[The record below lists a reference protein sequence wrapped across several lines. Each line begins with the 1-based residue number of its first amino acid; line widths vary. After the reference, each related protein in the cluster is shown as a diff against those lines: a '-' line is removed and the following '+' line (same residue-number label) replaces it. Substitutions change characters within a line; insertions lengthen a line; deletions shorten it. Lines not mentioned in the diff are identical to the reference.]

1 MVLAR
6 FHQTPGL
13 VEIDDTRDVPG
24 IEWRLVVDRAQAAKF
39 GADVAL
45 VGRYV
50 QLVTKGMKITDYRP
64 DDSDEE
70 IDVVVRYPAAMHTL
84 AQLDRIRMETA
95 QGLIPIEIGRE
106 SCRARVCQYV

>member
-50 QLVTKGMKITDYRP
+50 QLVTKGMKIP
-64 DDSDEE
+64 DDRPADRAEE
-70 IDVVVRYPAAMHTL
+70 IDVVVRPPGAM
-84 AQLDRIRMETA
+84 RPET
-95 QGLIPIEIGRE
+95 P
-106 SCRARVCQYV
+106 RVGKEGASTVTSWGAPYT

>member
-64 DDSDEE
+64 DDSAEE
-70 IDVVVRYPAAMHTL
+70 IDVVVRYPAAMRPL
-84 AQLDRIRMETA
+84 AQPDRTRMATS
-95 QGLIPIEIGRE
+95 QGLNPIGPF
-106 SCRARVCQYV
+106 AAKPP

>member
-64 DDSDEE
+64 EDSDED
-70 IDVVVRYPAAMHTL
+70 IDAVVRYPAAMRKL
-84 AQLDRIRMETA
+84 AHLNRIRLTPS
-95 QGLIPIEIGRE
+95 QGLIPI
-106 SCRARVCQYV
+106 CHFL